1 MPHISASSRL
11 FVRLFLRLSFALPLL
26 LVSFLVCG
34 VAAQAAPTGL
44 LNDTG
49 QTQCA
54 DANDALVT
62 CDSTTTG
69 NAGTRPRQDGR
80 FGRDVANPTK
90 VGGGAAGCDFTP
102 LDASGNAIALTSGAI
117 PVPVATPICVKDNVT
132 NLIWE
137 VKAVSGLQATSH
149 TYAWGNNAGAATCG
163 ASVTPCNTDAYIAA
177 LNAANVCGE
186 TANDWRLPTRRE
198 LLSIGH
204 RGLPDNSTAKI
215 DVNYFPATQM
225 DYYWTS
231 DTYAPSTGNAWF
243 VNFSNGYTGRRNKTS
258 SSYVRLVRS
267 GQ

>member
-1 MPHISASSRL
+1 MTYLSAL
-11 FVRLFLRLSFALPLL
+11 LRLSIARPLL
-26 LVSFLVCG
+26 LASALLFSAV
-34 VAAQAAPTGL
+34 AQAAPTGL

-80 FGRDVANPTK
+80 FGRDVASPTK
-90 VGGGAAGCDFTP
+90 VGGGAAGFDFTP
-102 LDASGNAIALTSGAI
+102 LDASGNAIALTSDAT

-204 RGLPDNSTAKI
+204 LGLTDSTAKI

-225 DYYWTS
+225 DYYWTAA
-231 DTYAPSTGNAWF
+231 TYAPSTGSAWF
-243 VNFSNGYTGRRNKTS
+243 VNFSNGYTGRRDKTS